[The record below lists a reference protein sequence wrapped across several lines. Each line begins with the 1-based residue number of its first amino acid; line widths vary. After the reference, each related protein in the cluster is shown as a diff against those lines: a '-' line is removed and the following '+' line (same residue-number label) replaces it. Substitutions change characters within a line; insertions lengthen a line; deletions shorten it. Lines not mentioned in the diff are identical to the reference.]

1 MAASKFPKV
10 RETRAP
16 KAAELRSVAEQLD
29 PKYQFILNAPDVDP
43 EGNPT
48 LVKFS
53 RKNQVQYIGSENAEG
68 KQTKWSLQYQDGKW
82 VEA

>member
-1 MAASKFPKV
+1 
-10 RETRAP
+10 
-16 KAAELRSVAEQLD
+16 Q
-29 PKYQFILNAPDVDP
+29 APDVDP

-68 KQTKWSLQYQDGKW
+68 KQTKWSLVYQDGKW